1 VQARI
6 TLTVVAED
14 VVLGPP
20 KTAFSSSSRFAR
32 TNASTETTA
41 GSEDAEGARARTF
54 SDRQQNRNPKTTG
67 EKEGG
72 RDWTALRQPRG
83 PDQTEEQK
91 DSNDRLAKYGRRD
104 REREQDA
111 ERRNGDKQD
120 SRWGQREDR
129 GQRDERRQ
137 NGERQGGW
145 RDRESNRQN
154 NRGWDREQAEKEPEW
169 FDEPM
174 KKQEEDLGVGTA
186 HTQADF
192 QKWKEMMKGGNKA
205 PAEEVAPTPPPP
217 PPVQSTTAKQ
227 VASMKLDNFSEPMF
241 GGLGSKATDAP
252 LESIV
257 PTAKAAATPSKT
269 KSSRFASVF
278 KKDEAPPAPVQE
290 ASVQQQPMLEMG
302 QGLNEDRAGFQRILQ
317 MLGGANIGSSQESA
331 AATGGPS
338 EPASPQVRGPVAG
351 AKQKS
356 RFFDSV
362 PKSPDVNSPQSR
374 FQSPRVQPGNNL
386 PPVRN
391 MVDDPNGF
399 FGLPMSQKA
408 PQDSSALPFPPS
420 NVVSPEPSQS
430 SNGHRDSYPLQQRPS
445 EPIVSAPPSRGPPSR
460 GPATPD
466 VGIQNLLAAQRAQRP
481 HASNKDSEFLL
492 GLLQGPPQQARPH
505 QDFWIGQPPEPHAP
519 KPRAP
524 PPPGLIDDQLLRNA
538 PPEMSRPE
546 HSSMPGQDLS
556 RRSSQRAPTGAP
568 PGFDEHAMFMQQQM
582 QQRRNFAEGPQQPQ
596 QPLSNRRMGGHPSM
610 SGMIPQQQQ
619 QPQFPPDFPFMQSPP
634 IQHQGPP
641 QGGPPPGFAPNMRH
655 PQGFANVPNIF
666 QAQQQREPPGFA
678 GMMQNPMS
686 PPVPPP
692 GFGAPMPPGL
702 MGMRSPP
709 DGLPSG
715 AGFRGAGRGFENF
728 DGQRR

>member
-54 SDRQQNRNPKTTG
+54 GDRQQNRNPKTTG

-386 PPVRN
+386 SATRSTTRTVSSAFPCPRRRLRIRPRCHSLPATLFL
-391 MVDDPNGF
+391 PNLLSLPTAIEILTRCSNVQVSPSSVLRHRAARLHVVLP
-399 FGLPMSQKA
+399 LPMLEFRICLQLSELKDPTPRTRTA
-408 PQDSSALPFPPS
+408 SSCLGFSRVLLSRLVLTKTSGLAS
-420 NVVSPEPSQS
+420 HQS
-430 SNGHRDSYPLQQRPS
+430 RMRQSHVRLR
-445 EPIVSAPPSRGPPSR
+445 
-460 GPATPD
+460 
-466 VGIQNLLAAQRAQRP
+466 LLA
-481 HASNKDSEFLL
+481 
-492 GLLQGPPQQARPH
+492 
-505 QDFWIGQPPEPHAP
+505 
-519 KPRAP
+519 
-524 PPPGLIDDQLLRNA
+524 
-538 PPEMSRPE
+538 
-546 HSSMPGQDLS
+546 
-556 RRSSQRAPTGAP
+556 
-568 PGFDEHAMFMQQQM
+568 
-582 QQRRNFAEGPQQPQ
+582 
-596 QPLSNRRMGGHPSM
+596 
-610 SGMIPQQQQ
+610 
-619 QPQFPPDFPFMQSPP
+619 
-634 IQHQGPP
+634 
-641 QGGPPPGFAPNMRH
+641 
-655 PQGFANVPNIF
+655 
-666 QAQQQREPPGFA
+666 
-678 GMMQNPMS
+678 
-686 PPVPPP
+686 
-692 GFGAPMPPGL
+692 
-702 MGMRSPP
+702 
-709 DGLPSG
+709 
-715 AGFRGAGRGFENF
+715 
-728 DGQRR
+728 